1 MDVTDILLDKTLM
14 IKINLKKILINSII
28 FLVIFLVD
36 RLSKIY
42 ILKIAE
48 LENTVDIYVTQYLNF
63 YLIWNKGIA
72 FGLFSFDESFIY
84 NLITSI
90 ILTITIVILVMITK
104 STGFKKYSLLL
115 VFGGSSGNLFDR
127 IYYSA
132 VPDFIDIHIN
142 DFHWFVF
149 NGADIFITI
158 GIICLIFD
166 EIFNNSK
173 NI

>member
-1 MDVTDILLDKTLM
+1 ML
-14 IKINLKKILINSII
+14 KINLRKILINFII
-28 FLVIFLVD
+28 VLVIFLID

-48 LENTVDIYVTQYLNF
+48 LEKTVDIYVTEYLNF

-72 FGLFSFDESFIY
+72 FGLFSFDENFIY
-84 NLITSI
+84 NFITFI
-90 ILTITIVILVMITK
+90 ILTITIVILVMIIK
-104 STGFKKYSLLL
+104 SVRFKKYSLLL

-166 EIFNNSK
+166 EIFINNK
-173 NI
+173 KT

>member
-1 MDVTDILLDKTLM
+1 ML
-14 IKINLKKILINSII
+14 KINLRKILINFII
-28 FLVIFLVD
+28 VLVIFLID

-48 LENTVDIYVTQYLNF
+48 LEKTVDIYVTEYLNF

-84 NLITSI
+84 NLITFI
-90 ILTITIVILVMITK
+90 ILTIAIVILVMITK
-104 STGFKKYSLLL
+104 SAGFKKYSLLL
-115 VFGGSSGNLFDR
+115 VFGGSLGNLFDR

-142 DFHWFVF
+142 NFHWFVF
-149 NGADIFITI
+149 NAADIFITI

-166 EIFNNSK
+166 EIFINNK
-173 NI
+173 KV